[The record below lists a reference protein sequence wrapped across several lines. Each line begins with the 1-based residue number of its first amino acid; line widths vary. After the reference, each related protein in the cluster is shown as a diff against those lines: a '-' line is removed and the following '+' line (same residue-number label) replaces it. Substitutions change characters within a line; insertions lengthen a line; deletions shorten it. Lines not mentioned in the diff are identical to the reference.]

1 MFSEDTLQQS
11 RLLIRLLPF
20 VRTEECFA
28 LKGGTALN
36 FFWFDL
42 PRLSVDLDLVYLPVS
57 ARQKFLTETDHA
69 LQRIAERIRQSDP
82 SLNVAFTRAPHSPTF
97 SKLHCRQHDVNVK
110 VEVAMGQRQN
120 VFPTVPGSF
129 KPTAME
135 MFGPASMPLL
145 SFPETCAG
153 KCHAVLDRQHP
164 RDLFDARNIL
174 ELTPLTG
181 KMRAAFI
188 VDLLGQ
194 GKPIGEML
202 APRQQMHGEEAW
214 DSLDRLLP
222 ASADRQ
228 DLFQALT
235 ELKHQLVQHM
245 PLHHRDFLYT
255 FIRGHPDWSLLEDVP
270 FVQHYPAVRWRM
282 QNLALVSPTRR
293 QVLLDKLDLVWPG

>member
-97 SKLHCRQHDVNVK
+97 SKLHCRQHNVNVK

-135 MFGPASMPLL
+135 MFGPA
-145 SFPETCAG
+145 
-153 KCHAVLDRQHP
+153 
-164 RDLFDARNIL
+164 
-174 ELTPLTG
+174 
-181 KMRAAFI
+181 
-188 VDLLGQ
+188 
-194 GKPIGEML
+194 
-202 APRQQMHGEEAW
+202 
-214 DSLDRLLP
+214 
-222 ASADRQ
+222 
-228 DLFQALT
+228 
-235 ELKHQLVQHM
+235 LVQRPCPCCHSPKPVRANAMRCLTASIPEICLM
-245 PLHHRDFLYT
+245 PGT
-255 FIRGHPDWSLLEDVP
+255 FW
-270 FVQHYPAVRWRM
+270 
-282 QNLALVSPTRR
+282 N
-293 QVLLDKLDLVWPG
+293 